1 MALIKNGSE
10 MTTTTNIPQNIPTGF
25 NNNEVE
31 AAAKVPCAS
40 DIPRRSSWG
49 EPLTSWEI
57 QRERQIQVSGV
68 IQAAVQAPVLQLFST
83 SYSEWWN
90 LVQETAKNEL
100 KFIREN
106 S

>member
-1 MALIKNGSE
+1 MALIRQDQQTPSAS
-10 MTTTTNIPQNIPTGF
+10 ISDVAPVVQHVV
-25 NNNEVE
+25 EVQQT
-31 AAAKVPCAS
+31 VPS
-40 DIPRRSSWG
+40 DVPRRSSWG
-49 EPLTSWEI
+49 EPLTNWEI
-57 QRERQIQVSGV
+57 QREKQIQVSGV